1 VIERKYY
8 QRQLGEGFIHD
19 SIDDCW
25 EPWMRVAD
33 EILDDEELIEPV
45 YEALRRR
52 RPQSGTRGRKGIP
65 AEVALRMLALKHMRN
80 WSFDTLER
88 EVRANLVYRDFTRV
102 GAEKVPDAKT
112 LARIERALGSEVFQ
126 KVQGRIVGIALE
138 RKAVAGRKMRLDT
151 TVTETNIHYPTDS
164 SLLLD
169 GVRVLTRTMKRI
181 VEIGGQAGERVRDRM
196 KSVGRRVLEIA
207 RITRTKGP
215 KRTKE
220 KLQSGYKRLLNA
232 TGQVV
237 AQAKRVAAE
246 VKEGVKKSRRLVER
260 LRLEAWQAELQ
271 KMVPLVQR
279 VMRQTK
285 ARVFRNDL
293 HAADKL
299 VSLFETATQIIRKGK
314 SSKPTEFG
322 RLVKIQE
329 AENQIITD
337 YEVCDGRPA
346 DSTLLIKS
354 LEAHQ
359 QKLGRVPDTLATDAG
374 FRSAA
379 NEAAATQMG
388 VKRVAIPNPSTQS
401 AERRALQKKRWFR
414 KAQVWRTGC
423 EGRISVL
430 KRRHGLNRCRYRGD
444 DGMKRWVGLGVIAD
458 NLINIGRVLA
468 QQAAKG

>member
-8 QRQLGEGFIHD
+8 QLQLGYGFIRD
-19 SIDDCW
+19 SIEDCW
-25 EPWMRVAD
+25 EPWMRIAD

-52 RPQSGTRGRKGIP
+52 RPKSATRGRKGTP

-88 EVRANLVYRDFTRV
+88 EVRANLVYRVFTRV

-112 LARIERALGSEVFQ
+112 LARIEADLGPEVFQ
-126 KVQGRIVGIALE
+126 QVQARIVGIAKE
-138 RKAVAGRKMRLDT
+138 KKAVAGRKLRLDT
-151 TVTETNIHYPTDS
+151 TVTETDIHYPTDS

-181 VEIGGQAGERVRDRM
+181 VEIGGKAGERVRDRM
-196 KSVGRRVLEIA
+196 KSVGRRVMEIA
-207 RITRTKGP
+207 RITRSKGQ

-220 KLQSGYKRLLNA
+220 RLQAGYKRLLHA

-237 AQAKRVAAE
+237 AQAKRVADE
-246 VKEGVKKSRRLVER
+246 VRSGVKKSRKFAER
-260 LRLEAWQAELQ
+260 LKDLRAELER
-271 KMVPLVQR
+271 MIPLVQQ

-285 ARVFRNDL
+285 ARVFHNDL

-329 AENQIITD
+329 TEGQVITH

-346 DSTLLIKS
+346 DSTLLLKS
-354 LEAHQ
+354 VELHQ
-359 QKLGRVPDTLATDAG
+359 QQFGQAPELLATDAG
-374 FRSAA
+374 FYSEA
-379 NEAAATQMG
+379 NEKAVSQMG
-388 VKRVAIPNPSTQS
+388 VKRVAIPNRSTKS
-401 AERRALQKKRWFR
+401 SERRLLQKKRWFR
-414 KAQVWRTGC
+414 KAQAWRTGC

-430 KRRHGLNRCRYRGD
+430 KRRHGLDRCRYRGD

-458 NLINIGRVLA
+458 NLINIGRILA
-468 QQAAKG
+468 CKAAEV